1 MYQRTGCD
9 REDKSG
15 PGIAST
21 DESEMAVTMASTDGA
36 MRRWLRIVGAER
48 SGRTA
53 ISHQHGKACGYSFS
67 TAVSAFSCG
76 GSKPVNRIS
85 RLASST
91 FYSTLLNDWRK

>member
-1 MYQRTGCD
+1 MYQRSGCD

-21 DESEMAVTMASTDGA
+21 DESEMAVTMASTDVA

-67 TAVSAFSCG
+67 IAVPHLLAEEA
-76 GSKPVNRIS
+76 S
-85 RLASST
+85 RSIEFNVLLPQTFCST
-91 FYSTLLNDWRK
+91 I